1 MQKRTININQF
12 TGYFANYGQPISLN
26 DIRRYFRGINPDISD
41 STVNWHAHEMVK
53 ASILTRVGRGLF
65 RLGNKKDYQPSLSEL
80 DIRIAEHVRK
90 NFPLVSFGVWN
101 SGLLNEFAQHISGYP
116 FILVD
121 TERDVAE
128 SVYLSLKEAFK
139 PVFYKL
145 DDRMFNELVP
155 EFDAPVIVR
164 HLVTE
169 SPLIETD
176 GIPSISL
183 EKLLV
188 DSFCDAE
195 LSFLEGS
202 ELRAIF
208 RNAFAKYT
216 VNESRLLRY
225 ASRKGRKSDMDQFLR
240 NHKING

>member
-1 MQKRTININQF
+1 
-12 TGYFANYGQPISLN
+12 SL
-26 DIRRYFRGINPDISD
+26 DEIRRYFRRVNPDIAD
-41 STVNWHAHEMVK
+41 STVNWRAHEMVK

-65 RLGNKKDYQPSLSEL
+65 RLGDKKGYQPTLSEL
-80 DIRIAEHVRK
+80 EILIAKHMGE
-90 NFPLVSFGVWN
+90 NFPLVSFCVWN
-101 SGLLNEFAQHISGYP
+101 SGALNEFAQHISGYP

-121 TERDVAE
+121 VERDVAE

-145 DDRMFNELVP
+145 DDRMFNELIP

-169 SPLIETD
+169 SPLVETD
-176 GIPSISL
+176 GIPSVSL

-188 DSFCDAE
+188 DLFCDAE
-195 LSFLEGS
+195 FNFLEGS

-225 ASRKGRKSDMDQFLR
+225 ASGKGRKSDMDQFLS
-240 NHKING
+240 NHKISG